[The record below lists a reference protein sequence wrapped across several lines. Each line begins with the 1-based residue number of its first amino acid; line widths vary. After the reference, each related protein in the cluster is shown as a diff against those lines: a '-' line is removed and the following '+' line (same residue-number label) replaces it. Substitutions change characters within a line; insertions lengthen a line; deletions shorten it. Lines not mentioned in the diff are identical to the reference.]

1 MIKTSLHE
9 PTRVGSLNLSDPELT
24 NTPPNLVRSVLN
36 PTSKNTVC
44 AFRGLFRTHAT
55 FLFKCRGIYP
65 RTDKPNLQRGAFS
78 QCSVLSHTRRR
89 CPVTRRKSMK
99 NILPAKIFNRSAG
112 NNREKLAPHCPFRGI
127 VWKISKTHH
136 KGTCSHIKLA
146 VKRIAKLICTTHQ
159 INRKQ
164 IFTSLLRVYYP
175 HIIPAIGCTEEPES
189 HSNPPMWLSPAH
201 KANKPTNQ
209 CVRGNPQ
216 VNLFGEYWSSTF

>member
-1 MIKTSLHE
+1 MAGSHATSSSDGTSMTRHHNFKTSAGRKIVKALKEKYFVCVCVMIKTSLHE

-99 NILPAKIFNRSAG
+99 NILPAKIFNKVSG
-112 NNREKLAPHCPFRGI
+112 
-127 VWKISKTHH
+127 
-136 KGTCSHIKLA
+136 
-146 VKRIAKLICTTHQ
+146 
-159 INRKQ
+159 KQ
-164 IFTSLLRVYYP
+164 
-175 HIIPAIGCTEEPES
+175 
-189 HSNPPMWLSPAH
+189 
-201 KANKPTNQ
+201 
-209 CVRGNPQ
+209 
-216 VNLFGEYWSSTF
+216 